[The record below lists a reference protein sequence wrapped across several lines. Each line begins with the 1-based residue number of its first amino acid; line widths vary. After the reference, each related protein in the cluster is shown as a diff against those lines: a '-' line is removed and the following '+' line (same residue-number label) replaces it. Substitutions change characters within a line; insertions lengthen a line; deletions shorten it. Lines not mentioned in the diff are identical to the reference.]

1 MRNNLALMNQGR
13 DRNPFRLIA
22 RYTDPMIFIH
32 SNYIW
37 IRITNIP
44 EMTAVKPLSSLSM
57 AQSNY
62 IPVVMRVGYSPL
74 SPNPHPNLK

>member
-22 RYTDPMIFIH
+22 RYTDRMLFIH

-37 IRITNIP
+37 IRITHTP
-44 EMTAVKPLSSLSM
+44 EMTAVVPLLSLTM

-62 IPVVMRVGYSPL
+62 IPVARRVGYSPL
-74 SPNPHPNLK
+74 FPNPHPNLK

>member
-22 RYTDPMIFIH
+22 RYAERILLIH

-37 IRITNIP
+37 IQITNVR
-44 EMTAVKPLSSLSM
+44 EMSATKRVSSLTM

-62 IPVVMRVGYSPL
+62 IPVAG
-74 SPNPHPNLK
+74 

>member
-22 RYTDPMIFIH
+22 RYAARILIIH

-37 IRITNIP
+37 IRITHIP
-44 EMTAVKPLSSLSM
+44 EMTPVKPL
-57 AQSNY
+57 
-62 IPVVMRVGYSPL
+62 
-74 SPNPHPNLK
+74 